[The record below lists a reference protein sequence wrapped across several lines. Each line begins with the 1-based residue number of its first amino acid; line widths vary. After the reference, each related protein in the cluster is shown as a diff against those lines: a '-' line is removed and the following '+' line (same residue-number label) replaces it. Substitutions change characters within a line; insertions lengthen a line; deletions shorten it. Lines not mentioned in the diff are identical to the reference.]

1 MPGARRRVGLLGGA
15 FDPPHSAHRALV
27 QAALSQLRLDSL
39 LVLPTGQAWHKQRV
53 LSAVQH
59 RVAMAQL
66 AFGGLAAVQV
76 DLRETLRPGA
86 TYTVDTLRELHREQ
100 PGSDFFLIIGQDQAE
115 ALQTWH
121 AWQEVVRLAII
132 CVAVRPDGASVSR
145 RFTPPTGFEQRFLA
159 LSAPAMPVSATDIRA
174 KCARGET
181 VLPLVGDAVAGYI
194 ALHHLYQTA

>member
-1 MPGARRRVGLLGGA
+1 MPDSRRRVGLLGGA

-27 QAALSQLRLDSL
+27 QTALTQLRLDSL

-66 AFGGLAAVQV
+66 AFGGLPGVQV

-100 PGSDFFLIIGQDQAE
+100 PGTDFFLIIGQDQAE
-115 ALQTWH
+115 ALQSWH
-121 AWQEVVRLAII
+121 AWQDVVRLAII
-132 CVAVRPDGASVSR
+132 CVAVRPDGASAPR
-145 RFTPPTGFEQRFLA
+145 RFTPPAGFEQRFLT
-159 LSAPAMPVSATDIRA
+159 LSAPAMPVSATEIRA
-174 KCARGET
+174 KCARGEP
-181 VLPLVGDAVAGYI
+181 VLPLVGDTVAGYI
-194 ALHHLYQTA
+194 ADHHLYQTA